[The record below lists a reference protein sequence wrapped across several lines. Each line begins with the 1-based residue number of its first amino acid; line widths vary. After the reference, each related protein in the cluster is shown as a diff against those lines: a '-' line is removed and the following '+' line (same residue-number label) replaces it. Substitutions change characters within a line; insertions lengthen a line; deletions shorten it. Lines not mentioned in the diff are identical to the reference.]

1 MINYVYVAK
10 QPILDKK
17 LNIFAYEILYRDAS
31 KKENI
36 ENSRYT
42 SAAVIS
48 SILNKFGT
56 KQLLG
61 NRRAFVSIDEKF
73 LLSDIVFS
81 VPKEFFVLSV
91 KAETLGK
98 EQMLKRV
105 GELYKKGYMLSVET
119 AAVNETFFE
128 IYGAA
133 LRFFAYCKVLDN
145 VDKNAIEKLHE
156 NSMEVIAVHIED
168 EESYLRMKN
177 FGCDAFEGYFFAQP
191 KIVTS
196 EEHNPSRMAVL
207 QLYNKLMEDNSIDEV
222 ADEFEKNPEITV
234 QLLQFVNSA
243 SFHFRTKIASIQQV
257 IVLLGRLELAQWLML
272 MIYAKS
278 VSSNTE
284 MSPLMIM
291 VKNRAELMQRV
302 LKEVSPKIEKE
313 RVAEAYMVG
322 VLSLM
327 DTLFSM
333 PLIEILDNLNVSA
346 EVKDALLYDKGTLG
360 DIYKFVRSLE
370 SMDGEGIS
378 DFELRYKV
386 ASQKIRTIVLDSLEV
401 VAKLENPSE
410 NEV

>member
-1 MINYVYVAK
+1 
-10 QPILDKK
+10 
-17 LNIFAYEILYRDAS
+17 
-31 KKENI
+31 
-36 ENSRYT
+36 
-42 SAAVIS
+42 
-48 SILNKFGT
+48 
-56 KQLLG
+56 
-61 NRRAFVSIDEKF
+61 
-73 LLSDIVFS
+73 
-81 VPKEFFVLSV
+81 
-91 KAETLGK
+91 
-98 EQMLKRV
+98 MLKRV

-145 VDKNAIEKLHE
+145 VDRNAIEKLHE

>member
-105 GELYKKGYMLSVET
+105 GELYKKGYILSVET